1 MVCGWQLGAA
11 YLKGLCSQDG
21 SQKLLGWSL
30 VAVSGQVRCGA
41 LGIVLVPSLLL
52 YGLPVGGMGTP
63 GTVLGNR

>member
-1 MVCGWQLGAA
+1 MVCGWQLRAA